1 MSGPLTPAAARI
13 GHIAEKR
20 EVYFKHYRASPSSL
34 ACRFEPERNFFGGL
48 AHAVK
53 VVNKCPVRL

>member
-1 MSGPLTPAAARI
+1 
-13 GHIAEKR
+13 
-20 EVYFKHYRASPSSL
+20 L

>member
-1 MSGPLTPAAARI
+1 MSGSLTPAAARI

-20 EVYFKHYRASPSSL
+20 RSISNTIGASPSSL